1 MSWLGQLFGHE
12 QESDDPALLVA
23 IERALSQV
31 EPRLMQTS
39 GYQASYQ
46 KPVAHALAYAN
57 SLAALVPGPVEI
69 NRESYAKD
77 ALVHALFPSADFV
90 NDAFCASS
98 VLNDYYHHNP
108 DADELYALMGM
119 RRVEK
124 NLLGIEY
131 SGTLLQRDVE
141 QSVVYFTSHT
151 IENPASTEQQ
161 ARAQVTLSFF
171 DSLVGK
177 VKKRVEARRLEQRLK
192 LQEKD
197 SLVARLRAADVH
209 TRARLE
215 VEFADML
222 ASIQSDTGSQDVSH
236 YLEDFEAVLLH
247 PEQYLR
253 LDQTPIILDRMGVKR
268 ESIDLGQAESV
279 LFNELID
286 FDRRNWTV
294 TIVHCRNMRSASFAD
309 RLEKSYRQLA
319 V

>member
-1 MSWLGQLFGHE
+1 MSWFGQLLGHE

-39 GYQASYQ
+39 GYQAHYQ
-46 KPVAHALAYAN
+46 QPVAHALAYAN

-90 NDAFCASS
+90 TDAFCASRA
-98 VLNDYYHHNP
+98 LHDYYHHNP

-124 NLLGIEY
+124 TLLGMEY
-131 SGTLLQRDVE
+131 SGVLLQRDVV

-161 ARAQVTLSFF
+161 ARAQVSMSFF
-171 DSLVGK
+171 DSLVSK
-177 VKKRVEARRLEQRLK
+177 VKQRVDARRLALRLQ

-197 SLVARLRAADVH
+197 SLVARLRAADMH
-209 TRARLE
+209 TRSQLE
-215 VEFADML
+215 GEFASML
-222 ASIQSDTGSQDVSH
+222 TNIQSGSATLDFGH

-247 PEQYLR
+247 PEQHLR
-253 LDQTPIILDRMGVKR
+253 LDQTQIILDRMGIKR
-268 ESIDLGQAESV
+268 ESIAIDDAESV

-294 TIVHCRNMRSASFAD
+294 TMVHCRNMRSESFAN
-309 RLEKSYRQLA
+309 RLENSYRQLIS
-319 V
+319 

>member
-1 MSWLGQLFGHE
+1 MSWIGQLFSHE
-12 QESDDPALLVA
+12 PEGDNPVLMAAIDRAVA
-23 IERALSQV
+23 QV
-31 EPRLMQTS
+31 EPMLMQTS
-39 GYQASYQ
+39 GYRELYL
-46 KPVAHALAYAN
+46 KPVAHALAYAQ

-90 NDAFCASS
+90 TDAFCSS
-98 VLNDYYHHNP
+98 RALHDYYHKHS
-108 DADELYALMGM
+108 DVDELYALMGM

-124 NLLGIEY
+124 KLLGMEY
-131 SGTLLQRDVE
+131 SGTLLQRDVL

-151 IENPASTEQQ
+151 IENPASTEQE
-161 ARAQVTLSFF
+161 ARAMVTMSFF

-177 VKKRVEARRLEQRLK
+177 VKKRIEARRLEQRLK

-197 SLVARLRAADVH
+197 ALIARLRSSDEHA
-209 TRARLE
+209 RSRLE
-215 VEFADML
+215 GEFSDML
-222 ASIQSDTGSQDVSH
+222 ANIQSDSGSMDFSH
-236 YLEDFEAVLLH
+236 YLQDFETVLLN
-247 PEQYLR
+247 PEKHLR

-268 ESIDLGQAESV
+268 ESIDIGQAESV

-286 FDRRNWTV
+286 FDHRSWTV
-294 TIVHCRNMRSASFAD
+294 TIVHCRNMRSESFAD

>member
-1 MSWLGQLFGHE
+1 MSWLGQLLGHE
-12 QESDDPALLVA
+12 QGNDDPALLTA

-39 GYQASYQ
+39 GYQALYQ

-90 NDAFCASS
+90 TDAFCASRA
-98 VLNDYYHHNP
+98 LHDYYHHNP

-124 NLLGIEY
+124 TLLGMEY
-131 SGTLLQRDVE
+131 SGTLLQRDVV

-151 IENPASTEQQ
+151 IENPASTEEQ
-161 ARAQVTLSFF
+161 ARARVTLSFF

-192 LQEKD
+192 IQEKD
-197 SLVARLRAADVH
+197 SLVARLRAADGH
-209 TRARLE
+209 MRSRLE
-215 VEFADML
+215 SEFADML
-222 ASIQSDTGSQDVSH
+222 ANIQSDSGAQDFGQ
-236 YLEDFEAVLLH
+236 YLEDFESVLLH
-247 PEQYLR
+247 PEQHLR

-286 FDRRNWTV
+286 YDRRNWTV
-294 TIVHCRNMRSASFAD
+294 AMVHCRNMRSESFAD